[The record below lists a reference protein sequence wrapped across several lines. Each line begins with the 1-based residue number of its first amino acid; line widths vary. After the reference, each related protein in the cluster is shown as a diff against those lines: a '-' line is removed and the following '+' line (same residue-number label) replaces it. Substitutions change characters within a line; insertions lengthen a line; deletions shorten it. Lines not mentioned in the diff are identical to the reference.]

1 MPRKLFTFVLGLV
14 AALFPAVPAGSAL
27 DTSKLK
33 PQGFVSDFAHALDP
47 VSRVQ
52 LEQYCEAVQRATGAQ
67 FAVVTVDT
75 LDNEPIEDAAN
86 RLYREWGIGNK
97 QTNEGL
103 LLLFA
108 IRDHKD
114 RGEVGYG
121 LEPIVTDGFVG
132 QTLRSIRPTLQ
143 RGQYGAGIL
152 EALRTIGAKVAQAK
166 GVSIDDSLPQRVY
179 RRPQRQTSLPWPLI
193 VIGLIFLLFLLS
205 GGGGGGFLAGMIL
218 GNLFGRGGGGGGGWG
233 SGGFGGG
240 GGGGGGFG
248 GFGGG
253 DSGGGGASSGW

>member
-1 MPRKLFTFVLGLV
+1 MER
-14 AALFPAVPAGSAL
+14 
-27 DTSKLK
+27 
-33 PQGFVSDFAHALDP
+33 
-47 VSRVQ
+47 
-52 LEQYCEAVQRATGAQ
+52 YCWAVQRATGAQ

-86 RLYREWGIGNK
+86 RLYRQWGIGNK

-108 IRDHKD
+108 IKDHQD

-132 QTLRSIRPTLQ
+132 GTLRSIRPELQ
-143 RGQYGAGIL
+143 AGQYGAAISQ
-152 EALRTIGAKVAQAK
+152 ALQTIGAKVAQAK
-166 GVSIDDSLPQRVY
+166 GVNINAALPERVA
-179 RRPQRQTSLPWPLI
+179 RRPQRQQSLPWPLL
-193 VIGLIFLLFLLS
+193 VIGAIFLLFFLS

-218 GNLFGRGGGGGGGWG
+218 GNLLGRGGRGDWGG
-233 SGGFGGG
+233 GGFGGG
-240 GGGGGGFG
+240 GSGGFG

-253 DSGGGGASSGW
+253 DSGGGGASSNW

>member
-1 MPRKLFTFVLGLV
+1 MVPG
-14 AALFPAVPAGSAL
+14 AAGL
-27 DTSKLK
+27 DTAKLK
-33 PQGFVSDFAHALDP
+33 PQGYVSDFGHALDP
-47 VSRVQ
+47 VSREH
-52 LEQYCEAVQRATGAQ
+52 LERYCWAVQRATGVQ

-108 IRDHKD
+108 IKDHKD

-132 QTLRSIRPTLQ
+132 GALRSIRPALQ
-143 RGQYGAGIL
+143 SGQYGTGIL
-152 EALRTIGAKVAQAK
+152 EALQTIGAKVAQAK
-166 GVSIDDSLPQRVY
+166 GVSIDDALPQRVV
-179 RRPQRQTSLPWPLI
+179 RRPHRQSIPWPLV
-193 VIGLIFLLFLLS
+193 VIGLVFLLFLLS

-218 GNLFGRGGGGGGGWG
+218 GNLLGRGGGGGWGG
-233 SGGFGGG
+233 GGFGGG
-240 GGGGGGFG
+240 GSGGFG

-253 DSGGGGASSGW
+253 DSGGGGASGNW